1 VIVGPMTGPER
12 KAVAYALLA
21 AAGWAFEHELVVA
34 VAAGGLV
41 GALVDVWSSAPK
53 EECECTGGTGS
64 PRS

>member
-1 VIVGPMTGPER
+1 MTGPER

-21 AAGWAFEHELVVA
+21 AAGWAFEHELVTA

-41 GALVDVWSSAPK
+41 GALVDVWSTAPK
-53 EECECTGGTGS
+53 GDCTCTGGTGS